1 LGLFWLHGQYN
12 AWRRTAVIRFV
23 SDKDVAYRLA
33 QRPPEY
39 LREIEPAIVRHRT
52 DGIEID
58 TKHPA
63 YKAAW
68 AKYRN
73 ARPSTKPKRTRC
85 PHLTRTCC
93 GQPNVCGL
101 TGADVSP
108 ADCEKCT
115 LREKANA

>member
-1 LGLFWLHGQYN
+1 MIH
-12 AWRRTAVIRFV
+12 FV
-23 SDKDVAYRLA
+23 SNAQLARRLG

-39 LREIEPAIVRHRT
+39 TAEIEPAIVGRRAN
-52 DGIEID
+52 GIEID

-73 ARPSTKPKRTRC
+73 VRLPAAKPRKDLC

-93 GQPNVCGL
+93 GQPSICAL
-101 TGADVSP
+101 TGAEVSP